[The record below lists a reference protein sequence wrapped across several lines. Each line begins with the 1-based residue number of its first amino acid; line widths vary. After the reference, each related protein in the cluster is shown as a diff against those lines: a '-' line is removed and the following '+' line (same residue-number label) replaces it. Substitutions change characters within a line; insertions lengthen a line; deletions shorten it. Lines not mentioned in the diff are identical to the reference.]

1 MSSNPFEE
9 MRSNLLLP
17 IFEDENS
24 IGRLMFK
31 KISSASIGFAGA
43 ANAFDDIMSS
53 VRDAQY
59 IRPCD
64 LLELHNTAKMGKNVF
79 ARDGYAILLVEGSV
93 PPKYTAWFENSVV
106 TGIYRLISRT
116 NGIAIELTSDEYE
129 SIEGA
134 RFFFCPHKRARGN
147 EQLMRSWGMYARTVG
162 YVGGNRVRVS
172 VDSEVRMDALK
183 QELLDDSDNGIV
195 ITPEHT
201 EYYWRS
207 FKETLVYSSLDA
219 ACSAKRLDI
228 GFGGDLSSLVASL
241 LGVYSAAKTYGL
253 GRLKQSFHIGYTV
266 AVRTDIRICDR
277 MIVSLFDPTDIR
289 CGRMTNESLLNMNSV
304 LRGLFCCGDI
314 AGAVPVRG
322 TLDETLASILQGDA
336 VLLKEQQM
344 QSEIPAGALI
354 AFGMR
359 AVGGR
364 RLGTIQMTQPSEVL
378 TQ

>member
-1 MSSNPFEE
+1 MNINPSEE
-9 MRSNLLLP
+9 MRGNLLLP
-17 IFEDENS
+17 IFENENS

-31 KISSASIGFAGA
+31 KISSANIGFAGA
-43 ANAFDDIMSS
+43 ANAFNDIMSS
-53 VRDAQY
+53 VRNAQY

-64 LLELHNTAKMGKNVF
+64 LLEFHNTAKMGKNVF
-79 ARDGYAILLVEGSV
+79 ARDDYAILLVEGNV
-93 PPKYTAWFENSVV
+93 PPKYIPWFESSVV

-116 NGIAIELTSDEYE
+116 NGIAIDLTSDEYE

-134 RFFFCPHKRARGN
+134 RFFFCPHKRAQGN
-147 EQLMRSWGMYARTVG
+147 ELLMRSWGMYARTVG

-172 VDSEVRMDALK
+172 VDSVVRMDALK
-183 QELLDDSDNGIV
+183 QELFDDSENGIV
-195 ITPEHT
+195 ITPEHA

-253 GRLKQSFHIGYTV
+253 GRLKQSFHVGYTV

-277 MIVSLFDPTDIR
+277 MIVSLFDPIDIR
-289 CGRMTNESLLNMNSV
+289 CGRMTNESLLNINSV

-322 TLDETLASILQGDA
+322 TIDETLVPLMPIDA
-336 VLLKEQQM
+336 VLLKEHLM
-344 QSEIPAGALI
+344 PTEIPYGAVI
-354 AFGMR
+354 TFGMR

-364 RLGTIQMTQPSEVL
+364 RLGTIKMTQPSEVS